1 MRMNLPEQRAAPEA
15 LVAFAKQQIQ
25 EVLNHVNH
33 IEFIMICSS
42 DGFELASVS
51 KRYQFHS
58 SKLAAVSSSI
68 LAMVSAFLSEINLI
82 GCQSITLD
90 AENGKAVLTAVPCAK
105 HPMLIVTL
113 SSKEVL
119 LGQLLYHLKE
129 ASQAIIQ
136 QDQS

>member
-1 MRMNLPEQRAAPEA
+1 MNLPEQRAAPEA

-68 LAMVSAFLSEINLI
+68 LAMVSAFYLKLI
-82 GCQSITLD
+82 
-90 AENGKAVLTAVPCAK
+90 
-105 HPMLIVTL
+105 
-113 SSKEVL
+113 
-119 LGQLLYHLKE
+119 
-129 ASQAIIQ
+129 
-136 QDQS
+136 